1 MGFNSGSN
9 NSKNIITY
17 EINSVMENVETSQH
31 VEYLCNHHG
40 NGNITFNPLM
50 YWNRK
55 MYKNPL
61 GSRLIIASPKLAL
74 KLLSKDITA
83 ISKLPYKNCKLLF
96 KKQNLFW
103 GNKVLVYPK

>member
-17 EINSVMENVETSQH
+17 EINSVIENVETSQH
-31 VEYLCNHHG
+31 VEYLWNQHG

-50 YWNRK
+50 YWIRK

-74 KLLSKDITA
+74 KLLSKDIT
-83 ISKLPYKNCKLLF
+83 KLPYKNCKLIF
-96 KKQNLFW
+96 KKLEPLLGQQDSGLS
-103 GNKVLVYPK
+103 KITS